1 MILEKRENHDDGEK
15 LRELLWETEN
25 NEEERRRGEKERDT
39 AERKDKRFKIGGK
52 KLEIKTILIV
62 GIFSLRLQIRSK

>member
-1 MILEKRENHDDGEK
+1 M
-15 LRELLWETEN
+15 EN
-25 NEEERRRGEKERDT
+25 NEEDVRRGEKERDT